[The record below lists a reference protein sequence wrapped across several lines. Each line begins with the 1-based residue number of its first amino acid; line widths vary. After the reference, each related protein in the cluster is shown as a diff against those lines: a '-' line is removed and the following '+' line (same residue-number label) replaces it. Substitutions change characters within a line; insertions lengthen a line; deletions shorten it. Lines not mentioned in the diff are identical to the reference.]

1 MKKLIETALPLKEIR
16 NANVGEKVGSNGYSG
31 NLHTWW
37 GRTPIA
43 STAVVLKAAM
53 IDCDENQDG
62 ALSQSAA
69 DRNGKITVFDPF
81 AGFGGIPLAAQR
93 IGQTVISND
102 LNPVAVMLNKAAT
115 EIPARFAGAKP
126 VNGTSKSMIY
136 TGAQGLAE
144 DVQFYADWLLNEGLK
159 RLEGLYPQEQGADVL
174 AWLWARTVK
183 CPNPA
188 CGCTIP
194 LSTTF
199 VLNTKKGQ
207 EAWVEPIVQNGEV
220 QFKVH
225 NGICPE
231 GKETNKFSSYGAK
244 FRCPACGEVTT
255 DEYVKKMGTSHQ
267 IGNQMMA
274 MITDSSKGRV
284 FLDASET
291 QMLAASVDI
300 PEDVPPGTIPDNA
313 HWFSPPGFGFTEY
326 ADLFTPRQMTTLTTF
341 SDLLKEVQD
350 KVASDA
356 LAAGMSETGGSLS
369 SGGTGALAYGEAVS
383 VYLAFL
389 VDMLADHHSTICSW
403 NNSGG
408 NIRNTFR
415 RQAIPMTWN
424 YAEGNPFADIS
435 GNYKMLLKKLV
446 DAIAKLPC
454 GTQSIVTQ
462 GDAVTME
469 FPENVVVCTELPY
482 YKAIGYAHL
491 SDYFYIWMR
500 RSLKATLPELFS
512 QTVTS
517 KEELST
523 VSEYYGEL
531 PENAQRRYES
541 QMKIV
546 CEKLYASATTEYPS
560 LIFFVYHK
568 DDDNA
573 IRCDSSDKACSWEVI
588 ISNLISAG
596 FVISAVL
603 PMRDKKVLENASTTR
618 VLIVCRKTDERS
630 SGMTRRNFVS
640 LFKREFPDC
649 LNQLLIET
657 DAEDRRILAMGAGL
671 GMYSK
676 YRKIINADGTEM
688 SVHDALQIIVQETD
702 EYLVQP
708 VDVEQGITAEIKEE

>member
-1 MKKLIETALPLKEIR
+1 MKKLIETALPLKAIR

-53 IDCDENQDG
+53 TDCDEYQDG
-62 ALSQSAA
+62 MLSQSAA
-69 DRNGKITVFDPF
+69 DQNSQITVFDPF

-93 IGQTVISND
+93 IGQSVISSD

-126 VNGTSKSMIY
+126 VNGASKSMIY

-144 DVQFYADWLLNEGLK
+144 DVQFYAEWLLNEGLK
-159 RLEGLYPQEQGADVL
+159 RLEGLYPQEQGTDVL
-174 AWLWARTVK
+174 AWLWTRTVK

-207 EAWVEPIVQNGEV
+207 EAWVEPTVQNGEV

-274 MITDSSKGRV
+274 MITGSSKGRV
-284 FLDASET
+284 FLDASEA
-291 QMLAASVDI
+291 QILAASVDM

-326 ADLFTPRQMTTLTTF
+326 ADLFTPRQMTMLTTF
-341 SDLLKEVQD
+341 GDLLKEVQD

-369 SGGTGALAYGEAVS
+369 GGGAGALAYGEAVS

-435 GNYKMLLKKLV
+435 GNYNMLLKKLV
-446 DAIAKLPC
+446 DAIANLPC

-462 GDAVTME
+462 GDAVTMD
-469 FPENVVVCTELPY
+469 FPENVLVCTELPY

-500 RSLKATLPELFS
+500 RSLKAIFPELFS

-517 KEELST
+517 KDELST
-523 VSEYYGEL
+523 VSEYYGES
-531 PENAQRRYES
+531 PEDAQRRYES

-560 LIFFVYHK
+560 LIFFEYHK
-568 DDDNA
+568 DDDSA
-573 IRCDSSDKACSWEVI
+573 IRCDSTDKACSWEVI

-603 PMRDKKVLENASTTR
+603 PMRDKKVSENASTTR

-630 SGMTRRNFVS
+630 SGTTRRNFVS
-640 LFKREFPDC
+640 VFKREFPDC

-671 GMYSK
+671 SMYSK

-702 EYLVQP
+702 EYLIQP